1 MAALRFC
8 ALTLCAGALYAASM
22 GPSRGS
28 LVIVGG
34 GQLTPD
40 IVQRFIELGGGKDAP
55 MVFVPT
61 AEDGEPRITALNT
74 FLGKAGVKN
83 VTILHT
89 RDRKVADSKG
99 FVAPLKSARAVWFEG
114 GRQWRIADAYL
125 KTRTE
130 KELFR
135 VLARGGV
142 IGGSS
147 AGATI
152 QGSYLVRGA
161 VEGNSRMMAPGHEVG
176 MAFLRNSAID
186 QHVIAR
192 HRENDLD
199 QVIDKHRELLG
210 IGIDESTAI
219 VVHRDTFEVI
229 GKSKVFIHDA
239 KYQPGPD
246 GKRYY
251 LLSAGDKFDLKTRHK
266 L

>member
-1 MAALRFC
+1 
-8 ALTLCAGALYAASM
+8 
-22 GPSRGS
+22 
-28 LVIVGG
+28 
-34 GQLTPD
+34 
-40 IVQRFIELGGGKDAP
+40 
-55 MVFVPT
+55 MVFIPT
-61 AEDGEPRITALNT
+61 AEDGEPRIKAADT
-74 FLGKAGVKN
+74 FLAKAGVKN

-89 RDRKVADSKG
+89 RDRQVADSEE
-99 FVAPLKSARAVWFEG
+99 FIAPLKTARAVWFEG

-130 KELFR
+130 KELFH

-161 VEGNSRMMAPGHEVG
+161 VEGNAVMMAPGHETG
-176 MAFLRNSAID
+176 LGFLRKSAVD

-192 HRENDLD
+192 HRESDLD
-199 QVIDKHRELLG
+199 QVVDKHPDLLG

-219 VVHRDTFEVI
+219 VVHGNTFEVL

-239 KYQPGPD
+239 NYKPGPD

-251 LLSAGDKFDLKTRHK
+251 LLSAGDRFDLKTRRK

>member
-1 MAALRFC
+1 MAPLRFS
-8 ALTLCAGALYAASM
+8 ALALCAGTLFAASI
-22 GPSRGS
+22 GPSHGS

-40 IVQRFIELGGGKDAP
+40 IVQRFIQLGGGKDAP

-61 AEDGEPRITALNT
+61 AEDGEPRITAANT
-74 FLGKAGVKN
+74 FLAKAGVKN

-89 RDRKVADSKG
+89 RDRKVADSRE
-99 FVAPLKSARAVWFEG
+99 FVAPLEAARAVWFEG

-125 KTRTE
+125 NTRTE

-135 VLARGGV
+135 VLKRGGV

-161 VEGNSRMMAPGHEVG
+161 VEGNSVMMAPGHEIG
-176 MAFLRNSAID
+176 MGFLRNSAVD
-186 QHVIAR
+186 QHVIVR

-199 QVIDKHRELLG
+199 QVIDKHPELLG

-219 VVHRDTFEVI
+219 VVERSTFEVI
-229 GKSKVFIHDA
+229 GKSKVFIHDPNY
-239 KYQPGPD
+239 KPGPD

-251 LLSAGDKFDLKTRHK
+251 LLSAGDKFDLKTRRK

>member
-1 MAALRFC
+1 
-8 ALTLCAGALYAASM
+8 
-22 GPSRGS
+22 
-28 LVIVGG
+28 
-34 GQLTPD
+34 
-40 IVQRFIELGGGKDAP
+40 
-55 MVFVPT
+55 MVFIPT
-61 AEDGEPRITALNT
+61 AEDGEPRIQAADT
-74 FLGKAGVKN
+74 FLAKAGVKN

-89 RDRKVADSKG
+89 RDRQVADSEE
-99 FVAPLKSARAVWFEG
+99 FVAPLKTARAVWFEG

-161 VEGNSRMMAPGHEVG
+161 VEGNAVMMAPGHETG
-176 MAFLRNSAID
+176 LGFLRKSAVD

-192 HRENDLD
+192 HRESDLD
-199 QVIDKHRELLG
+199 QVVDKHPDLLG

-219 VVHRDTFEVI
+219 VVHGNTFEVL

-239 KYQPGPD
+239 NYKPGPD

-251 LLSAGDKFDLKTRHK
+251 LLSAGDRFDLKTRRK